1 MTSRNLD
8 KDQIEQ
14 FTNLFVHSFLV
25 AISVVIVSVRFVLF
39 GGVFVSLF
47 LLCNVLSSLCSKEK
61 SPELEIRI
69 SMACNQEK

>member
-14 FTNLFVHSFLV
+14 FTNLFINSFLV
-25 AISVVIVSVRFVLF
+25 ANIVVIVSVSFVLF

-47 LLCNVLSSLCSKEK
+47 LLCNVLSSLYSKEK